1 MALETSPL
9 AGVQP
14 EWKRPGPAAED
25 APADRCLARAV
36 AGGDEAAFALFVER
50 HHALAVRLAG
60 RFFALRME
68 VEELVQDVFV
78 KAYFAMGSF
87 RGETPLAHW
96 LSRIA
101 VNACYDR
108 LRALRRKKEEAV
120 SQLGEGEARQ
130 WAHSADSRG
139 EGPEESC
146 QRREEARLAQEILA
160 RLSPPERLVLTLLVL
175 EEKSVKEVAALT
187 GWSVANVKIRAFRAR
202 RKLRFWLGENGG
214 KRTEPGTGGRS

>member
-25 APADRCLARAV
+25 APADRRLARAV
-36 AGGDEAAFALFVER
+36 AEGDQAAFALFVER
-50 HHALAVRLAG
+50 HHALAVRLTG

-68 VEELVQDVFV
+68 VEEVVQDVFV
-78 KAYFAMGSF
+78 KAFFAMGSY
-87 RGETPLAHW
+87 RGETPLSHW
-96 LSRIA
+96 LSRIV

-120 SQLGEGEARQ
+120 SQLGEGEARRWDQ
-130 WAHSADSRG
+130 SVDPRG
-139 EGPEESC
+139 GDPEENC
-146 QRREEARLAQEILA
+146 RHREEARFAREALA

-202 RKLRFWLGENGG
+202 RKLRPWLAERGE
-214 KRTEPGTGGRS
+214 KRPGPGTGGRL